1 MVLAQSPIHQVDYR
15 SHMRRVSGTGF
26 IPAPPAE
33 VYAFLAEP
41 TNLPRWQEGVISS
54 ERTSPPPTVAGSTGR
69 VVIEMMGQRVT
80 ADTTIREAV
89 QDRRLVIATSASG
102 MSVVGS
108 LDLAPAEGGTQLTF
122 SSEVK
127 AESIFMAPL
136 EGVVAGIAEQNVAT
150 SLARLAAALGAP
162 PSLLAQDP

>member
-1 MVLAQSPIHQVDYR
+1 
-15 SHMRRVSGTGF
+15 MRRVQGTVF
-26 IPAPPAE
+26 IAAPPAE

-41 TNLPRWQEGVISS
+41 TNVPRWQTGVISS

-69 VVIEMMGQRVT
+69 VVIEVMGQRVT
-80 ADTTIREAV
+80 ANTKVLEAV
-89 QDRRLVIATSASG
+89 PGRRLALATSVSG

-108 LDLAPAEGGTQLTF
+108 LDLAPAEGGTKVTF

-136 EGVVAGIAEQNVAT
+136 ERMVTDAVEKDLDA
-150 SLARLAAALGAP
+150 SLARLKAALAAEYPRGMTGG
-162 PSLLAQDP
+162 D

>member
-1 MVLAQSPIHQVDYR
+1 MVLAQSPIQPVDYR
-15 SHMRRVSGTGF
+15 RRMRRVSGSGF

-102 MSVVGS
+102 MSVIGS

-136 EGVVAGIAEQNVAT
+136 EGVVAGIAEQNAAT
-150 SLARLAAALGAP
+150 SLARLAAALSAP

>member
-1 MVLAQSPIHQVDYR
+1 
-15 SHMRRVSGTGF
+15 MRKVQGTAF

-41 TNLPRWQEGVISS
+41 TNLPRWQEGVVSS
-54 ERTSPPPTVAGSTGR
+54 VRTSPPPTVAGSTGR

-89 QDRRLVIATSASG
+89 QDRRLVIATSANG

-108 LDLAPAEGGTQLTF
+108 LDLAPTEGGTRLVF

-127 AESIFMAPL
+127 AESIFMKPL
-136 EGVVAGIAEQNVAT
+136 EGLVADVAERNVDA
-150 SLARLAAALGAP
+150 SLARLQAALT
-162 PSLLAQDP
+162 S

>member
-1 MVLAQSPIHQVDYR
+1 
-15 SHMRRVSGTGF
+15 MRRVSGTAF
-26 IPAPPAE
+26 IPSPPGE

-41 TNLPRWQEGVISS
+41 TNLPLWQEGVVSS
-54 ERTSPPPTVAGSTGR
+54 VRTSPPPTVAGSTGR

-89 QDRRLVIATSASG
+89 PDRRLVIATAASG

-108 LDLAPAEGGTQLTF
+108 LDLAPADGGTQLTF

-127 AESIFMAPL
+127 AQSIFMAPL
-136 EGVVAGIAEQNVAT
+136 EGVVADIAERNAEA
-150 SLARLAAALGAP
+150 SLARLAAALRTA
-162 PSLLAQDP
+162 AE

>member
-1 MVLAQSPIHQVDYR
+1 MAQASKSIDIQR
-15 SHMRRVSGTGF
+15 
-26 IPAPPAE
+26 PPAE

-41 TNLPRWQEGVISS
+41 TNLPNWQEGVVSS
-54 ERTSPPPTVAGSTGR
+54 VRTSPPPTVAGSTGR

-108 LDLAPAEGGTQLTF
+108 LALAPAEGGTQLTF

-136 EGVVAGIAEQNVAT
+136 EGVVAGIAEQNAAT
-150 SLARLAAALGAP
+150 SLARLAAALSAP
-162 PSLLAQDP
+162 PEP